1 MEAENPAKGR
11 FDETS
16 AAQDTEETTRLPT
29 LSQAPGDPDQ
39 GPCLY
44 LGPNGQRCDRRALEG
59 GFCAS
64 HRPGAPSL
72 PKAAVSKRTLAAI
85 LGALGILWPF
95 LADIAREIMRFMH
108 SH

>member
-1 MEAENPAKGR
+1 MEAENPAKDT
-11 FDETS
+11 FDEAS
-16 AAQDTEETTRLPT
+16 AAPGAEEMTVLPT
-29 LSQAPGDPDQ
+29 LSSLPDDRDQ

-59 GFCAS
+59 GFCAT
-64 HRPGAPSL
+64 HRPGAASL
-72 PKAAVSKRTLAAI
+72 PKVAVSKRTLAAI